1 MPLALANFEID
12 LKDFDYERFK
22 EDTVIS
28 RDIANN
34 IFDRRGEMF
43 KAAERGDETGVKDNY
58 NICLNECNRALK
70 MNYNY
75 LPWDSIKEREEYAK
89 LIRKDIDERIL
100 AYNLGGMTAHLGRV
114 IKYTIDYLMGPII
127 LRFIIE
133 KSEPLKNNVRSLKN
147 SIEREQKRGI
157 MSLVSYFLTYEMDR
171 IRNAQEFERDK
182 IKPRKV
188 FAKGRVLLEND
199 TPTGGVKTLI
209 FNLFDIV
216 EPTLHLLGKSEEG
229 IYQSRAIVE
238 KNFEKYI
245 EKRRELSRREKILL
259 EDEEVRELIL
269 QEIKP
274 KTIYDLIKSHPL
286 PLKLEYKKIRAR
298 KPLAKRKEGLVDCYL
313 EFRGPSSFCCQAEI
327 YGIDFDILFGSDGDQ
342 LVAINI
348 ILNALGYRP
357 LPVFPPQREF
367 LSEIKFYPKVPIL
380 KPQEY
385 LKINPLSYMREM
397 FSDKPPTT
405 MYV

>member
-12 LKDFDYERFK
+12 LNNFDYERFK
-22 EDTVIS
+22 EDTVKS
-28 RDIANN
+28 RDIAND
-34 IFDRRGEMF
+34 IFDLRREMF

-58 NICLNECNRALK
+58 NMCLNECNRALK
-70 MNYNY
+70 MDFGY
-75 LPWDSIKEREEYAK
+75 LPWDYIIKEREEYAN
-89 LIRKDIDERIL
+89 LIRKNIDERLL
-100 AYNLGGMTAHLGRV
+100 AYNLGGMTAHLGEV

-133 KSEPLKNNVRSLKN
+133 KSEPSKNNVRNLKN

-157 MSLVSYFLTYEMDR
+157 TSLVSYFLTYEMNR

-182 IKPRKV
+182 FKPKKV
-188 FAKGRVLLEND
+188 FAKGSVLLENN

-216 EPTLHLLGKSEEG
+216 EPTLHLLGKSEDE
-229 IYQSRAIVE
+229 IYQARAIVE

-269 QEIKP
+269 QGMKP
-274 KTIYDLIKSHPL
+274 RTIYDLIKSHPL
-286 PLKLEYKKIRAR
+286 PLKLENIVITR
-298 KPLAKRKEGLVDCYL
+298 KLLAKRKEDLVDCYL
-313 EFRGPSSFCCQAEI
+313 EIRGPTSFCSQAEI
-327 YGIDFDILFGSDGDQ
+327 YDIDFDILFGSDGDQ

-348 ILNALGYRP
+348 ILNALGYKP
-357 LPVFPPQREF
+357 LPVFPSQREF
-367 LSEIKFYPKVPIL
+367 LSEIKFHPKVPVL
-380 KPQEY
+380 ELQEY

-397 FSDKPPTT
+397 FSNKPPAT